1 MTTIK
6 HQRFQQAWIYLV
18 TLAGLLALAGIALG
32 QIRPEL
38 L

>member
-1 MTTIK
+1 MTRSQK
-6 HQRFQQAWIYLV
+6 LQQAWIYLV
-18 TLAGLLALAGIALG
+18 TLAGLLALAGIAFG